1 MAQSIMEQCASLLKA
16 KEEKN
21 FKLVL
26 KIAKD
31 LAPKLEKAYFSS
43 PELLYDGT
51 IKAANTY
58 IRKLQRAQY
67 IKKPKN
73 PKVYRAGLPGLG
85 KKK

>member
-1 MAQSIMEQCASLLKA
+1 MTQSILEQCAFLLKA
-16 KEEKN
+16 KDEKN
-21 FKLVL
+21 FKLAL

-31 LAPKLEKAYFSS
+31 LAPKLKEAYFSS
-43 PELLYDGT
+43 PELLQDDT

-58 IRKLQRAQY
+58 IQKLQRAQY

-73 PKVYRAGLPGLG
+73 PQIYRAGSPGLG

>member
-1 MAQSIMEQCASLLKA
+1 MAPSIAEECELLLKA

-26 KIAKD
+26 KLATK
-31 LAPKLEKAYFSS
+31 LAPKLENAYFSS
-43 PELLYDGT
+43 PALLQDAK
-51 IKAANTY
+51 IKAAITY

-73 PKVYRAGLPGLG
+73 PKVFRAGSPGLG
-85 KKK
+85 KKN

>member
-1 MAQSIMEQCASLLKA
+1 MAQSILEQCALLLKA
-16 KEEKN
+16 KEDKD

-26 KIAKD
+26 AIAKD

-43 PELLYDGT
+43 PELLQDDT

-58 IRKLQRAQY
+58 IRRLQRAQY

-73 PKVYRAGLPGLG
+73 PKVYRAGSPGLG

>member
-1 MAQSIMEQCASLLKA
+1 MAQSIMEQCVSLLKA
-16 KEEKN
+16 KDEKN

-31 LAPKLEKAYFSS
+31 LAPKLEKAYFST
-43 PELLYDGT
+43 PELFQEST

-58 IRKLQRAQY
+58 IQKLQRAQY
-67 IKKPKN
+67 ITKPKSPN
-73 PKVYRAGLPGLG
+73 VYRAGSPGLG